1 MQLEFKRADRKT
13 LKAATVKG
21 KGNETEQLPLYTNK
35 DSVVGEVRPAFL
47 PIKTCAIRNRLG
59 FPLQVRVANTPGKKV
74 EHQGIKVQLLG
85 QIELKT
91 DRGNPHDFLA
101 LGMHYHPLMCP
112 LSVHHQAAWYVFT
125 AMPCTV
131 TVCEA
136 TVGNHSHD
144 KQVLHNL
151 LYTGARM
158 QLPAYSVQPDCCITR
173 ICSQRFGSSWG
184 PDIITDLQF

>member
-35 DSVVGEVRPAFL
+35 DSVVGEVRPAFVSG
-47 PIKTCAIRNRLG
+47 KCMYQLG
-59 FPLQVRVANTPGKKV
+59 SIGSQLGSLQIRVANTPGKKV

-101 LGMHYHPLMCP
+101 LGKHFQCLMC
-112 LSVHHQAAWYVFT
+112 SASSQAA
-125 AMPCTV
+125 
-131 TVCEA
+131 
-136 TVGNHSHD
+136 
-144 KQVLHNL
+144 
-151 LYTGARM
+151 
-158 QLPAYSVQPDCCITR
+158 
-173 ICSQRFGSSWG
+173 
-184 PDIITDLQF
+184 